1 MSEIDKSTFGF
12 ALTGLAAGLITFGF
26 AFVAGAYL
34 LCVKYDICLFHPGK
48 FL

>member
-1 MSEIDKSTFGF
+1 MSDLDKSTVGF
-12 ALTGLAAGLITFGF
+12 AMTGLVAGLITFSL